1 MNTIKD
7 LGMDLMPTKIYSEVI
22 LNSTQGQQSVTLQK
36 QDKLKEIYSICFCD
50 KFGVNQ
56 CQNFLFSYKFIRNQ
70 VIKYNMG

>member
-36 QDKLKEIYSICFCD
+36 QDKLKEIYSIRIY
-50 KFGVNQ
+50 N
-56 CQNFLFSYKFIRNQ
+56 NFWHE
-70 VIKYNMG
+70 

>member
-36 QDKLKEIYSICFCD
+36 QDKLKEIYSIGICD
-50 KFGVNQ
+50 TVGVN
-56 CQNFLFSYKFIRNQ
+56 
-70 VIKYNMG
+70 